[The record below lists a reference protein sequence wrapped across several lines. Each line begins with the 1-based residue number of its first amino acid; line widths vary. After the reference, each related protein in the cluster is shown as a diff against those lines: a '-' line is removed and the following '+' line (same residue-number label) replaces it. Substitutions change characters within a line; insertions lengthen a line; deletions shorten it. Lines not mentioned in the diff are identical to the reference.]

1 MSDELLVKATAS
13 ATTSMFGAMEA
24 QPQETMEQRR
34 NGWLEER
41 RKAIGGTDVAAILG
55 LSKWSSPMQVWLN
68 KRGMTEASDNP
79 QMAWGRRL
87 ERPILEGYADHVGH
101 PITFANPY
109 EFLKSPVVK
118 VLGASL
124 DARWADG
131 DQRPVDAKNIRWK
144 NQQDFGE
151 AGSDIIPIYYAC
163 QLAVQ
168 MHVTDTPTADL
179 AVLFSGQ
186 QLEVFTL
193 YRDMEVESMILE
205 KVEAWWERHIVQGI
219 PPEVD
224 GSKATTE
231 YLTRRFQKNSDLI
244 LPATPEA
251 LEAAKR
257 LAEVRARAKEVETE
271 QARLENILKGII
283 GESAG
288 IAGVCTWKKAQDSS
302 STDWK
307 AVAAELGATPEIV
320 RKFTTTKTGSRRF
333 LFNFKEAE

>member
-1 MSDELLVKATAS
+1 MSDELMMKATAS
-13 ATTSMFGAMEA
+13 ATTSVFGAMEA
-24 QPQETMEQRR
+24 PTEETMEQRR
-34 NGWLEER
+34 NGWLEDR
-41 RKAIGGTDVAAILG
+41 RKAIGGTEVAAILG

-68 KRGMTEASDNP
+68 KRGMVEVPDNY

-101 PITFANPY
+101 PITFAKPY

-193 YRDMEVESMILE
+193 YRDMDAENMILE

-231 YLTRRFQKNSDLI
+231 YLTRRFKKNSDLVI
-244 LPATPEA
+244 PASPQA
-251 LEAAKR
+251 MEAAKR
-257 LAEVRARAKEVETE
+257 LAEVRAHAKEIETE
-271 QARLENILKGII
+271 QARLENILKGIV
-283 GESAG
+283 GDSAG
-288 IAGVCTWKKAQDSS
+288 IAGVCTWKKAQDGS

-307 AVAAELGATPEIV
+307 AVAAELGATPEVIQ
-320 RKFTTTKTGSRRF
+320 KFTTTKTGSRRF